1 MKFSKKGTPM
11 YFTESP
17 HLQSIEAIMKT
28 IPRHPQAQESE
39 QKEGINMKLKFL
51 SKEHRKRFLALFKK
65 RRTNPLCSEP
75 EYCAAIYLL
84 TADPELWETV
94 ADKVKDESIE
104 FKSIKLGTVDCDRY
118 ALYKSAKDILCHKFK
133 LSLAELRE
141 MELLDITIKLI
152 RTAVLVSKN
161 GFGYIE
167 VDKFGLDDIKV

>member
-1 MKFSKKGTPM
+1 MNFSQKGTPM

-17 HLQSIEAIMKT
+17 HLQSIEAAMKM
-28 IPRHPQAQESE
+28 IPRHPLTQGAE
-39 QKEGINMKLKFL
+39 QKGSSVKLKFL
-51 SKEHRKRFLALFKK
+51 SEDHRDRFLSLFK
-65 RRTNPLCSEP
+65 RLRTNPLRSEP

-84 TADPELWETV
+84 TADPGLWETV

-161 GFGYIE
+161 GYGYIE